1 LAATIG
7 VIAFFQTRG
16 SRARDET
23 GTLRATLI
31 HAQSR
36 ISIDVVND
44 PADVPAASI
53 AFLRAISAAI
63 AGNVLTK
70 PDAQE
75 MLRVEA
81 DDVRPSCAVCAREIT
96 QVRLTL

>member
-1 LAATIG
+1 M
-7 VIAFFQTRG
+7 
-16 SRARDET
+16 
-23 GTLRATLI
+23 I

-36 ISIDVVND
+36 ISTDVVNH

-53 AFLRAISAAI
+53 AFLRAISDAV
-63 AGNVLTK
+63 AGNALTK
-70 PDAQE
+70 DDARE